1 MNKCKYF
8 GIFLSALSI
17 TYPYVRYEGMFV
29 NGNQEEYGKKIFYH
43 NVSDIQDGIWLD
55 ENCTGPKCIE
65 KK

>member
-1 MNKCKYF
+1 M
-8 GIFLSALSI
+8 SALSI